1 MKNMVPPKVTR
12 LSSVART
19 PGAARL
25 RELREA
31 AGLTQE
37 QAAQVRGVDARQ
49 VRRWENGES
58 PLDAV
63 EYLLE
68 LEALAA
74 RRAA

>member
-1 MKNMVPPKVTR
+1 MVPPKLST
-12 LSSVART
+12 LSSVTRT

-37 QAAQVRGVDARQ
+37 QAAQRRGIDARQ
-49 VRRWENGES
+49 VRRWENSES

-68 LEALAA
+68 LEACATK
-74 RRAA
+74 RAA

>member
-1 MKNMVPPKVTR
+1 MVPPKVTP
-12 LSSVART
+12 LSTVTRT

-25 RELREA
+25 RTLREA
-31 AGLTQE
+31 AGMTQE
-37 QAAQVRGVDARQ
+37 QAAQARGIDARQ

-74 RRAA
+74 KRAA